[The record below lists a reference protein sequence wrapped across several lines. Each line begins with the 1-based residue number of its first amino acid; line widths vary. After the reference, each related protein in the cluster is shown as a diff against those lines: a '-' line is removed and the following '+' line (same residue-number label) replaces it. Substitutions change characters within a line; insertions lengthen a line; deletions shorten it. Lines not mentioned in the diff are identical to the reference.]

1 MNNSMFKGRSI
12 TVEFS
17 IPKASYET
25 KVQHVLDNTNLT
37 KQEAI
42 KPKSI
47 KFDEKQ
53 KAETETPVV
62 EEKKKPERAPR
73 EKDSADTTTETTLF
87 VRNVAWDVTQ
97 QQFREYM
104 EQFGPV
110 AYAVL
115 CKAAGDMKVEQL
127 EGSLPTTH
135 KGTGFV
141 RFKKAEDSASLVSL
155 SQQLEKQ
162 LDQEHRDKNKKNKDK
177 GQKGK

>member
-1 MNNSMFKGRSI
+1 
-12 TVEFS
+12 
-17 IPKASYET
+17 
-25 KVQHVLDNTNLT
+25 
-37 KQEAI
+37 
-42 KPKSI
+42 
-47 KFDEKQ
+47 
-53 KAETETPVV
+53 
-62 EEKKKPERAPR
+62 
-73 EKDSADTTTETTLF
+73 
-87 VRNVAWDVTQ
+87 
-97 QQFREYM
+97 M

-141 RFKKAEDSASLVSL
+141 RFKKAEDSTSLVSL